1 MWNCFTIEDKKKK
14 KTLRKMVV
22 QGEVL
27 QGGDFLTG
35 DAM

>member
-1 MWNCFTIEDKKKK
+1 MWNCFTIEDKKK

-27 QGGDFLTG
+27 QGGGFLTG